1 MLGYHRYFTLENDIQ
16 KRLFK
21 LAQSPPKSWRN
32 FRVKVTRRDRIQ
44 TASGAA
50 QSALYGAAFSIEA
63 SKIRQ
68 AGNHVIQSTGAEI
81 TKDVQSAIVEIQP
94 IGIHPWIVR
103 CLNVHDEVM
112 VITDCFETK
121 IKVAEI
127 VKKIVK

>member
-1 MLGYHRYFTLENDIQ
+1 M
-16 KRLFK
+16 
-21 LAQSPPKSWRN
+21 
-32 FRVKVTRRDRIQ
+32 
-44 TASGAA
+44 
-50 QSALYGAAFSIEA
+50 YGAAFSIEA

-127 VKKIVK
+127 VKKIVKKYVPVVPLLKMDWSDHLDNWADK